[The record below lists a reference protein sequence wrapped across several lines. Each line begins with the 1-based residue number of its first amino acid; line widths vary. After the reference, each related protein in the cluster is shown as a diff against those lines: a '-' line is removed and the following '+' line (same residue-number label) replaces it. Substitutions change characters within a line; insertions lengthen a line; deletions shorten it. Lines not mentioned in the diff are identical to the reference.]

1 MLAATPPQ
9 IRGLVERRIAIL
21 GRAVQHSDMNQ
32 LRILT
37 ASEQV
42 AEHLRDELRRG
53 TWTGVMPGE
62 DRLMAQLGVG
72 RNTIQAALRLLE
84 EEGILA
90 GKGAGHQRSIMPQEQ
105 TKAVLRV
112 RILLYE
118 ESERSMPDKVELLVR
133 LQEAGHAADF
143 APKTLQDL
151 GMKVERVARFVE
163 KNPADAWVVC
173 SASREV
179 LTWFSIFPVPAI
191 AMYGRFTGVPIA
203 CVSPRK
209 IPAMQAAVRKLVAWG
224 HGRIVMIAREERR
237 KPEPALFEGAFLKE
251 LAALGVPTGDY
262 NLPNWEETPD
272 GLNACLDTLFR
283 HTPPTAIILTETAFF
298 MSLQQYLSRRGIQMP
313 DHLSLICLD
322 PDPAFTWCKPTI
334 AHIDCNYR
342 PLVKRILSWADHV
355 ALGREDREQS
365 LFPSKFV
372 DGGTLGPVVI

>member
-1 MLAATPPQ
+1 M
-9 IRGLVERRIAIL
+9 R
-21 GRAVQHSDMNQ
+21 GRATQHSGMSQ

-62 DRLMAQLGVG
+62 DRLMARLGVG

-90 GKGAGHQRSIMPQEQ
+90 SKGAGHQRRIMPQKR
-105 TKAVLRV
+105 TKSVLRV

-118 ESERSMPDKVELLVR
+118 ECERSMPDKVELLAR
-133 LQEAGHAADF
+133 LQEAGHAADY

-151 GMKVERVARFVE
+151 GMKLERVARFVE

-179 LTWFSIFPVPAI
+179 LTWFSTSAVPAI

-203 CVSPRK
+203 CVSHRK
-209 IPAMQAAVRKLVAWG
+209 IPAMQATVRKLVAWG
-224 HGRIVMIAREERR
+224 HRRIVMLAREERR
-237 KPEPALFEGAFLKE
+237 KPEPALFEAAFLNE
-251 LAALGVPTGDY
+251 LMSLGIPTGDY
-262 NLPNWEETPD
+262 NLPIWEESPD

-298 MSLQQYLSRRGIQMP
+298 MSLQQYLSRRGIQIP
-313 DHLSLICLD
+313 DHLSVICLD
-322 PDPAFTWCKPTI
+322 PDPAFAWCKPTI
-334 AHIDCNYR
+334 AHIHGDYR
-342 PLVKRILSWADHV
+342 PLVKRILRWIDHV
-355 ALGREDREQS
+355 ALGLEDREQS
-365 LFPSKFV
+365 LFLSKFV
-372 DGGTLGPVVI
+372 DGGTIGPVVR